1 MKLKVLTIFLTL
13 LIEGAY
19 SFAPQRLVPTTAL
32 HERNTVIKG
41 TTRIISNRQK
51 ESRREVLLRRNVAF
65 GLPDF
70 PLIPT
75 FLLVTLGVF
84 ALFNINNDADLTD
97 AGRAEARRK
106 RRAERIARGEDLTG
120 KSNPFKTDDP
130 YRWRVFE
137 DDTDDDNFEML
148 NKK

>member
-1 MKLKVLTIFLTL
+1 MKIIVLVSL
-13 LIEGAY
+13 LLLVFEGTQ
-19 SFAPQRLVPTTAL
+19 SFVPPRLPLCAKL
-32 HERNTVIKG
+32 HERSKIHKG
-41 TTRIISNRQK
+41 NIRVVNKRAEPRKDVS
-51 ESRREVLLRRNVAF
+51 LRRNAAL

-75 FLLVTLGVF
+75 ILVATLGVF
-84 ALFNINNDADLTD
+84 ALFNINNDVDLTD
-97 AGRAEARRK
+97 AGRADARRK

-130 YRWRVFE
+130 YRWRLFE
-137 DDTDDDNFEML
+137 DDTDDDNFEIL